1 VATPPSGS
9 ISFSSSCKLPSHCC
23 YTFRDMSFVVLSQ
36 LESFVLS
43 SIRTL
48 LHLLADHVILVDHI
62 VSSVLASEDPLLLV
76 IVSFSQL
83 AAVSSW
89 LLLSSS
95 LLVSLSMASDKALLL
110 ASLSMASDKA
120 LSMDIFMSGRP
131 LRAGL
136 FGLTG

>member
-1 VATPPSGS
+1 
-9 ISFSSSCKLPSHCC
+9 
-23 YTFRDMSFVVLSQ
+23 MSFVVLSQ
-36 LESFVLS
+36 LESFILS
-43 SIRTL
+43 SIRIL

-76 IVSFSQL
+76 
-83 AAVSSW
+83 
-89 LLLSSS
+89 SSS

-110 ASLSMASDKA
+110 ASLSMAAFKA

>member
-1 VATPPSGS
+1 
-9 ISFSSSCKLPSHCC
+9 
-23 YTFRDMSFVVLSQ
+23 MSFVVLSQ

-131 LRAGL
+131 LWAHWLSRKTRVL
-136 FGLTG
+136 SDLK